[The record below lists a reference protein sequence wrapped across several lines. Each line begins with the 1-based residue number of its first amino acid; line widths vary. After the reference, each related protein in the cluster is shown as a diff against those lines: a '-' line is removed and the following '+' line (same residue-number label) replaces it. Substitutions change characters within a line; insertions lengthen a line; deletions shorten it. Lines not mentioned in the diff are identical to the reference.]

1 MVSDKGGKF
10 GFVYKDRQDVYLK
23 LVANGMTQREAASI
37 ANKGH
42 TKSGRKSMARKAA
55 RTRKVRGGH

>member
-10 GFVYKDRQDVYLK
+10 GFVFKDRQAVYLK
-23 LVANGMTQREAASI
+23 LVAKGMSQEKAARI

-42 TKSGRKSMARKAA
+42 TRSGRKSMARKAA
-55 RTRKVRGGH
+55 RTRKIRGK

>member
-10 GFVYKDRQDVYLK
+10 GFVYKDRQDVYRK
-23 LVANGMTQREAASI
+23 LVSKGMSQEKAARI

-42 TKSGRKSMARKAA
+42 TKAGRRSMARKAA
-55 RTRKVRGGH
+55 RTRKVRSRS

>member
-10 GFVYKDRQDVYLK
+10 GFVFKDRQDVYRK
-23 LVANGMTQREAASI
+23 LVSKGMTQEKAARI

-42 TKSGRKSMARKAA
+42 TKAGRRSMARKAA
-55 RTRKVRGGH
+55 RTRKVKAR